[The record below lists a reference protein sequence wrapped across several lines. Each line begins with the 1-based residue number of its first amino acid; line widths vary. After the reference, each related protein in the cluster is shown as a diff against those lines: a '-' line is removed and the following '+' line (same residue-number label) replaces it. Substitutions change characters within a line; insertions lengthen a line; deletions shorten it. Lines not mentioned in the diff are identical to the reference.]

1 MRTTRARYRKVHG
14 RDVSP
19 RIDRRAEDA
28 AQVEYA
34 GAMMFRSQAA
44 GPWPRRR
51 ARRSSSRPSTSR
63 ANGLVSRTRLEL
75 GPRYWRRKDHGPA
88 DQDGRRA
95 RLAQWQR
102 RSVRTATPRSGVAW
116 YMACR
121 FFPPLAMARA
131 RRAARSDKR
140 IPRPGLRN
148 GRFGPFRSP
157 PARRPHGDS
166 RGVSATWSQEDR
178 RASRPR
184 APLSLWG
191 GPHADRVAA
200 GSRSASQDSIAGF
213 TQALGDRSP
222 TPIDGRA
229 NGFADSDGGQGPLA
243 STAAKDRW
251 PARWAST
258 AGEHGG

>member
-1 MRTTRARYRKVHG
+1 MGLSSPVGRRARTLAPWMQPTRARYRKVHG

-19 RIDRRAEDA
+19 RNERSPTRRTARSLTGFPKGTCERAGFCEPSPMKPRAGRFRLQLTGRTIMGPTSGGCAPHDR
-28 AQVEYA
+28 
-34 GAMMFRSQAA
+34 
-44 GPWPRRR
+44 GPQPR
-51 ARRSSSRPSTSR
+51 
-63 ANGLVSRTRLEL
+63 
-75 GPRYWRRKDHGPA
+75 PRRRKDHGPA

-121 FFPPLAMARA
+121 FFPPLAKARA
-131 RRAARSDKR
+131 RRTARSDKR

-166 RGVSATWSQEDR
+166 RGVSATWSQLDR

-191 GPHADRVAA
+191 GPHAAGVAE
-200 GSRSASQDSIAGF
+200 GSRSAS
-213 TQALGDRSP
+213 
-222 TPIDGRA
+222 
-229 NGFADSDGGQGPLA
+229 
-243 STAAKDRW
+243 
-251 PARWAST
+251 PAPT
-258 AGEHGG
+258 AGSRSRIPEENLRALCFL